1 MSDSAMLLEI
11 LDAQLEMV
19 CRYKADGTILF
30 VNRAYAQSLG
40 EQPKALFGRSLWD
53 FVSDE
58 DRDAVQEQLGQLAPD
73 NVETTIENRFETS
86 SGPRWTLWRN
96 HALEFDDAG
105 RLLVA
110 QSTGIDIT
118 ERRVLEERNDL
129 LIGELNH
136 RVKNT
141 LMVVQ
146 AMAQQ
151 TFRDVRLP
159 TGPIETF
166 NERLSALAGAHTM
179 LSRANW
185 GGNTFD
191 EIVRQGTAI
200 CRRGTVRAA
209 GPQVII
215 PAEPTVPLIMVLHEL
230 STNAMKYG
238 ALSVDGGWVEVDWG
252 LDAAAGR
259 LAMVWRE
266 LGGPSVAPPS
276 RKGFGSRMIE
286 GAVQRQ
292 LSGESSVDYA
302 PHGLVCRFAFPLGGS
317 K

>member
-1 MSDSAMLLEI
+1 MLLEI

-19 CRYKADGTILF
+19 CRFRADGTILF
-30 VNRAYAQSLG
+30 VNRAYAQSIG
-40 EQPKALFGRSLWD
+40 ETRDSLAGRSLWD
-53 FVSDE
+53 FVKGDE
-58 DRDAVQEQLGQLAPD
+58 RAAVQAQIDQLTPD
-73 NVETTIENRFETS
+73 NVEITIENQFETS
-86 SGPRWTLWRN
+86 TGPRWMLWRN
-96 HALEFDDAG
+96 HALEFDAEG
-105 RLLVA
+105 RLTVA

-118 ERRVLEERNDL
+118 ERKLLEERAAL

-151 TFRDVRLP
+151 TFRDALLP
-159 TGPIETF
+159 AGPVEIF

-185 GGNTFD
+185 GGNLVD
-191 EIVRQGTAI
+191 EVVRQGTAI
-200 CRRGTVRAA
+200 CRRATIRAEGPELLVPA
-209 GPQVII
+209 G
-215 PAEPTVPLIMVLHEL
+215 PTVPLIMVLHEL

-238 ALSVDGGWVEVDWG
+238 ALSREGGWIEIDWG
-252 LDAAAGR
+252 FDRETDR
-259 LAMVWRE
+259 LSFVWRE
-266 LGGPSVAPPS
+266 SGGPEVIPPT

-286 GAVQRQ
+286 GAVKRQ

-302 PHGLVCRFAFPLGGS
+302 AEGLVCRFSFPMGEAA
-317 K
+317 